1 MDLPGV
7 KWPLPPL
14 DLWTS
19 RSLFDEVWS
28 WELMVTMWGIS
39 WLFKR
44 CINYRWWMKNKY
56 HSGYITTFTNF
67 LIFSCHFIDWFPSKG
82 PLVRVESF
90 HKNIWKRPP
99 INLMLTRQEY
109 SKALEFQW
117 AWFWIVKTTLVK
129 YSKYKSPI
137 NHVSHTEDSW
147 SLTCSFLKSNA
158 TERNSYKWTFET
170 VQSIHCIN
178 SVSLALFPFK
188 WKVIYFRV
196 DPLEVRNDFTF
207 LLKAPK
213 CLVLDTSTFN
223 FQHIQSK
230 DNVI

>member
-1 MDLPGV
+1 M
-7 KWPLPPL
+7 
-14 DLWTS
+14 
-19 RSLFDEVWS
+19 
-28 WELMVTMWGIS
+28 
-39 WLFKR
+39 
-44 CINYRWWMKNKY
+44 
-56 HSGYITTFTNF
+56 
-67 LIFSCHFIDWFPSKG
+67 
-82 PLVRVESF
+82 
-90 HKNIWKRPP
+90 
-99 INLMLTRQEY
+99 
-109 SKALEFQW
+109 
-117 AWFWIVKTTLVK
+117 VKTTLVK

-170 VQSIHCIN
+170 VHSIHCIN

-223 FQHIQSK
+223 FQHNTIKRQCDLILQWKVTAGQMADSDKVLDFFSELQCCCVFGAISRKIIRNDGFCFEQEISRKRHERQKQSRLK
-230 DNVI
+230 TAENSEFDERSQTFCWSFSR